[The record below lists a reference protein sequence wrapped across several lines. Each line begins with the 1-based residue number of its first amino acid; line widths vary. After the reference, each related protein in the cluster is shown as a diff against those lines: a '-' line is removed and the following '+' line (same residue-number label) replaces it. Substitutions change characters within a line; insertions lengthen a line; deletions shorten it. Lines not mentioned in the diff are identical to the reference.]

1 MAWVYLVIAG
11 LLEIGWAVGLK
22 YTEGF
27 SRLWPSVA
35 TVCALIASLGLLGAA
50 LKSIPLGTGYAVW
63 TGIGA
68 AGTAAIG
75 MAFLGES
82 REVLR
87 ILSIVLI
94 ITGVVGLKFAS
105 TSGQ

>member
-50 LKSIPLGTGYAVW
+50 VKSIPLGTGYAVW